1 MNDLF
6 RSVVTQTA
14 SHTGSDFFTALVKN
28 VAQALGVDYALIA
41 ELIPGEMPQLQTLAV
56 WRDGQPLENFTY
68 DLIHRPCAV
77 VITTGKPL
85 LIADNLQRV
94 YRDDALLEPMA
105 MVSYWGIPLLDDG
118 GQVLGNLCLLHRQPL
133 RVTAEAEGMMA
144 IVAERAAAELQ
155 RTQDFIALTT
165 RQQDLEARVAART
178 YDLMTINTELH
189 TEIFNKIKAE
199 TALRD
204 NQHFLERVL
213 NAIADPV
220 FVKDQEHRWQMVNQ
234 AFCELLGRS
243 PTELLGKT
251 DYDFFPSEQA
261 DQFWYYDNLVFTTGG
276 EMENEETLTDVQ
288 GNRRTISTKKIV
300 FPGQGGKTNLVGI
313 IRDVTERKR
322 IERQLRKALEREQAV
337 ARVVARMRRTLDLE
351 TIFQDT
357 TAELRQVI
365 ECDRLLVYR
374 FNPDWSGVLVAESV
388 GVDWQPVVG
397 VEFNP
402 PLTRPAT
409 EQENCVG
416 RSEQALI
423 EDTYLQETE
432 GSIYREGISYHSITD
447 IYTAGF
453 SPCYLELLE
462 QLQAR
467 SYVIVP
473 IFTSQQIWGLLC
485 AYQNSG
491 PHQWE
496 EVEIKIMTQIATQ
509 LGVAVQQA
517 ELFAQTQAQA
527 QELARAKEAAE
538 AANRAKSEFLASMS
552 HELRTPMNAI
562 LGFTQLLYREASL
575 PQGQR
580 QYLEIIR
587 QSGEHLL
594 TLINDVLEMSKI
606 EAGRT
611 VLSESN
617 FDLYRLLDN
626 LEQMFQL
633 KAQQKGLQLRVGRS
647 ATAYPSATA

>member
-1 MNDLF
+1 
-6 RSVVTQTA
+6 
-14 SHTGSDFFTALVKN
+14 
-28 VAQALGVDYALIA
+28 
-41 ELIPGEMPQLQTLAV
+41 
-56 WRDGQPLENFTY
+56 
-68 DLIHRPCAV
+68 
-77 VITTGKPL
+77 
-85 LIADNLQRV
+85 
-94 YRDDALLEPMA
+94 
-105 MVSYWGIPLLDDG
+105 
-118 GQVLGNLCLLHRQPL
+118 
-133 RVTAEAEGMMA
+133 
-144 IVAERAAAELQ
+144 
-155 RTQDFIALTT
+155 
-165 RQQDLEARVAART
+165 
-178 YDLMTINTELH
+178 
-189 TEIFNKIKAE
+189 
-199 TALRD
+199 
-204 NQHFLERVL
+204 
-213 NAIADPV
+213 
-220 FVKDQEHRWQMVNQ
+220 
-234 AFCELLGRS
+234 
-243 PTELLGKT
+243 
-251 DYDFFPSEQA
+251 
-261 DQFWYYDNLVFTTGG
+261 
-276 EMENEETLTDVQ
+276 
-288 GNRRTISTKKIV
+288 
-300 FPGQGGKTNLVGI
+300 
-313 IRDVTERKR
+313 
-322 IERQLRKALEREQAV
+322 
-337 ARVVARMRRTLDLE
+337 
-351 TIFQDT
+351 
-357 TAELRQVI
+357 
-365 ECDRLLVYR
+365 
-374 FNPDWSGVLVAESV
+374 
-388 GVDWQPVVG
+388 VG